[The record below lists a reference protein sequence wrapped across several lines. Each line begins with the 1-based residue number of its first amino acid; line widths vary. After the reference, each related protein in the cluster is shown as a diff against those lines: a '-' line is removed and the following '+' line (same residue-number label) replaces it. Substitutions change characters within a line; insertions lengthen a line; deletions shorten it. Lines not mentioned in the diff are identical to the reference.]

1 MRNSEGHRPIARSAM
16 TALALLFVAAV
27 VAGGE
32 VKKMPADLTLGP
44 SSDSPGKVTFS
55 HATHVDAAKPNCV
68 ACHPRLFS
76 ILKAKSGDRQITHKK
91 MEKGAQCGSCHN
103 GKVMFGFDD
112 CTMCHK

>member
-1 MRNSEGHRPIARSAM
+1 MRYSNEHAWTARGIVA
-16 TALALLFVAAV
+16 ALALLVAVSVA
-27 VAGGE
+27 AGGE

-76 ILKAKSGDRQITHKK
+76 ILKTKSGDRQITHKK